1 MAERTVIESLSGLTI
16 AISASLPA
24 TYDAAGYGATT
35 ITYTQ
40 IKETESISAYGMTK
54 AVAEFTPID
63 TAVVAKLPGA
73 KNYGTLSVVF
83 ASLPSDPG
91 QDIVETAS
99 ESTAHYSLKIT
110 NPDASIHYLDVICT
124 KFENNGGAVGDVNK
138 RNSEFGV
145 CRKPVV
151 VAQT

>member
-16 AISASLPA
+16 AISASIPA

-40 IKETESISAYGMTK
+40 IKEVESIGAYGMTK

-63 TAVVAKLPGA
+63 TSVVAKLPGA
-73 KNYGTLSVVF
+73 KNYGNMDIVF

-99 ESTAHYSLKIT
+99 ESTAHYSIKIT
-110 NPDASIHYLDVICT
+110 NPDTSIHYLDVIVT
-124 KFENNGGAVGDVNK
+124 KFENQGGDVGAVNK
-138 RNSEFGV
+138 RSATLAI

-151 VAQT
+151 VAQA